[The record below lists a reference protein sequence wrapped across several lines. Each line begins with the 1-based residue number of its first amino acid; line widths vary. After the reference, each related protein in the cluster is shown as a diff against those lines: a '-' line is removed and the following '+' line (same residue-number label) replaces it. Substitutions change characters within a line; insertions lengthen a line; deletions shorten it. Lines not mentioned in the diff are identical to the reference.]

1 MTINIAVLMI
11 IVVLALLLGASFGY
25 IYARGRAL
33 EQLNLSTEQLRSTR
47 EQLLITTGK
56 LERLESEN
64 TELIDRFGEDSSVLQ
79 VLSPIV
85 KQLDNVNQQV
95 QRLDQRTLTHNTQ
108 ILTQLQNDARVQAEL
123 SHTTASLNAAL
134 RSTSA
139 RGNWG
144 EVQLRRIIEA
154 AGMLERVDF
163 DVQTASAQFASRSAS
178 NADGGASRLRPDAII
193 HLPGG
198 GHIAIDAKTPMDAF
212 LNAQEIDTSDLAGAQ
227 KRDELLTRH
236 SKAVSNHIQAL
247 IKRNYP
253 GDFPDSPQITVMFL
267 PSEGLLAEAL
277 NTDAALL
284 ENSLRSGVVPAS
296 PSSLLA
302 LLRAVASVWSSAAAS
317 EEAREIVD
325 LGRTLV
331 ERLNTVVK
339 HLGTLGKSLGSSV
352 DSYNKAIASLE
363 SRVLVTARKF
373 NSLDTKTL
381 EVAPPP
387 ARLTDSSSAVRLP
400 QPLLEE
406 EEPQK

>member
-1 MTINIAVLMI
+1 MTINIPVLM
-11 IVVLALLLGASFGY
+11 LLLLLTAIAGGLGGYSFAHSRARSRESELSQQLSAS
-25 IYARGRAL
+25 
-33 EQLNLSTEQLRSTR
+33 R
-47 EQLLITTGK
+47 EQLLITSGK
-56 LERLESEN
+56 LERLETEN
-64 TELIDRFGEDSSVLQ
+64 TELIERFGEDSSILQ

-85 KQLDNVNQQV
+85 KQLDDVNQQV
-95 QRLDQRTLTHNTQ
+95 QRLDQRTIAHNTQ
-108 ILTQLQNDARVQAEL
+108 VLTHLQNDARVQAEL

-144 EVQLRRIIEA
+144 EVQLKRLVEA

-163 DVQTASAQFASRSAS
+163 DVQTTSAKFAFPASSSAT
-178 NADGGASRLRPDAII
+178 AAPAEKSRLRPDAII

-212 LNAQEIDTSDLAGAQ
+212 LRAQEIDASQLAGAQ
-227 KRDELLTRH
+227 ERNELLKKH
-236 SKAVSNHIQAL
+236 AKAVQSHIQAL
-247 IKRNYP
+247 VKRNYP

-277 NTDAALL
+277 EADAALL
-284 ENSLRSGVVPAS
+284 ESALRTGIVPTS

-317 EEAREIVD
+317 EEAREIVN

-339 HLGTLGKSLGSSV
+339 HLGSLGKSLGSSV

-373 NSLDTKTL
+373 DSLDTQAL
-381 EVAPPP
+381 EIAPPP
-387 ARLTDSSSAVRLP
+387 AQLATSETTIRLP
-400 QPLLEE
+400 KELA
-406 EEPQK
+406 